1 MVVLMSRPASAT
13 GVVALAPLVL
23 AAFLTA
29 GHTHAQTRRVVT
41 VVAERFSFTPS
52 EITIDAGE
60 AVDLHLK
67 SDDTAHGFRIAAV
80 VNVTVPKRGHDPLV
94 VTIGPL
100 AAGRYHFECSRV
112 CGAGHH
118 FMRGVLVVRDKAAGS
133 EPGELAQQ

>member
-1 MVVLMSRPASAT
+1 MVVLMNRRTSPT
-13 GVVALAPLVL
+13 GAAALAALVL
-23 AAFLTA
+23 MAFPTA
-29 GHTHAQTRRVVT
+29 GDTQTQARRAIT

-67 SDDTAHGFRIAAV
+67 SDDTAHGFRISGV
-80 VNVTVPKRGHDPLV
+80 VNVTVPKRGHDQLV

-100 AAGRYHFECSRV
+100 AAGRYPFECSRV

-118 FMRGVLVVRDKAAGS
+118 FMRGVLVVRDKPAGGR
-133 EPGELAQQ
+133 P